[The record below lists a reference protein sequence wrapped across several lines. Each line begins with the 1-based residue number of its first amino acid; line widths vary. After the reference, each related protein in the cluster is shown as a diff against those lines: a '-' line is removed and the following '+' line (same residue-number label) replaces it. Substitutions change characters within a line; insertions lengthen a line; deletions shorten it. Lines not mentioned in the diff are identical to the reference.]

1 MTRITRIVLASL
13 VSLGVILG
21 IYTSVHGASLNI
33 HRETAGAHQVSGV
46 QANLDHYRAAQSNL
60 NLNQTYQQQ
69 GAGHGCNHEQQNSP
83 SD

>member
-21 IYTSVHGASLNI
+21 IYTSVKGASLNI
-33 HRETAGAHQVSGV
+33 HRQTAGAHLVSGV
-46 QANLDHYRAAQSNL
+46 QVNLDHYRAAQANL
-60 NLNQTYQQQ
+60 NLNQIYQQ
-69 GAGHGCNHEQQNSP
+69 GTGHGCNHDQQNSP

>member
-21 IYTSVHGASLNI
+21 IYTSVYGASLTF

-46 QANLDHYRAAQSNL
+46 QANLDHYRTAQTNL
-60 NLNQTYQQQ
+60 NLNQTYPQ
-69 GAGHGCNHEQQNSP
+69 GAGHGCNRQQQNSP

>member
-21 IYTSVHGASLNI
+21 IYTSVQGASLNI
-33 HRETAGAHQVSGV
+33 HRETAGAHPVSGV

-60 NLNQTYQQQ
+60 NLNQVHQQ
-69 GAGHGCNHEQQNSP
+69 GPGHGGCNSDSHVSP

>member
-21 IYTSVHGASLNI
+21 IYTSVQGASLNV

-46 QANLDHYRAAQSNL
+46 QVNLDHYRAAQSNL
-60 NLNQTYQQQ
+60 NLHRTYQQQ
-69 GAGHGCNHEQQNSP
+69 GAGHGCNHEQQISP

>member
-21 IYTSVHGASLNI
+21 IYTSVKGASLNI
-33 HRETAGAHQVSGV
+33 HRETAGTHQVSGV
-46 QANLDHYRAAQSNL
+46 QANLDHYRAAQSNA
-60 NLNQTYQQQ
+60 NLNQTYPQ
-69 GAGHGCNHEQQNSP
+69 GAGHGCNHEQQISP